1 MLPKIVVA
9 LVVLVFLAVGG
20 VFALILLGSDSDE
33 ASDGPQQLAVAR
45 GPATVQLSVDGESSS
60 WETEGPGCTV
70 LEDESS
76 YLVALPGVGVSF
88 SLQVGTPE
96 VDDPLA
102 TLRSGEEVAAGFSGS
117 FSGVSFL
124 VEEADGAVQVADDLR
139 SGEFEGTTTD
149 DRQVTGSYTC

>member
-1 MLPKIVVA
+1 MRPKIVIA

-20 VFALILLGSDSDE
+20 VFAFVLLGSDSDSE
-33 ASDGPQQLAVAR
+33 PDGPRELAVAR
-45 GPATVQLSVDGESSS
+45 GPATVSLSVGGESSS

-76 YLVALPGVGVSF
+76 YLVFLPGVSVRF

-96 VDDPLA
+96 VDDPLPA
-102 TLRSGEEVAAGFSGS
+102 LRAGDEVPAGFSGS
-117 FSGVSFL
+117 FPGVSFL
-124 VEEADGAVQVADDLR
+124 VEEADGTVKVSEDLR
-139 SGEFEGTTTD
+139 RGEFQGTTTD